1 MSRVDWM
8 LLRNA
13 NALCRATPGRDAAG
27 KSCGGSLQK
36 MGAGRGAGGGV
47 HNQVASKQ
55 SEIFSLLYKTH
66 ASTQL
71 CNLHKLQVVQPRLS
85 HHTMQTKKHN
95 LTRVNTT

>member
-47 HNQVASKQ
+47 HNQVGFKA
-55 SEIFSLLYKTH
+55 IRDLFILYKTH

-71 CNLHKLQVVQPRLS
+71 CNLHKLQAVQPR
-85 HHTMQTKKHN
+85 
-95 LTRVNTT
+95 

>member
-8 LLRNA
+8 LFRNA

-47 HNQVASKQ
+47 HN
-55 SEIFSLLYKTH
+55 
-66 ASTQL
+66 
-71 CNLHKLQVVQPRLS
+71 
-85 HHTMQTKKHN
+85 
-95 LTRVNTT
+95 

>member
-1 MSRVDWM
+1 
-8 LLRNA
+8 
-13 NALCRATPGRDAAG
+13 
-27 KSCGGSLQK
+27 

-47 HNQVASKQ
+47 HNQVVIKAIRDLFIIMQNTCFNSVD
-55 SEIFSLLYKTH
+55 
-66 ASTQL
+66 STQL